1 MTDKKTVGL
10 PCAKMKYS
18 QGVKMIGSAL
28 VTFSTYFDRE
38 CLFLTWPTNY
48 TYVHIDEEIEL
59 FCHD

>member
-1 MTDKKTVGL
+1 
-10 PCAKMKYS
+10 
-18 QGVKMIGSAL
+18 VKMIGSVL